1 MTIIAIGYI
10 LNVCID
16 IRGNVSCIKK
26 SYLRQSLFASLHYW
40 RLFTF
45 AAPKEP
51 RLFGF
56 TAMDMTDQSFR
67 LALAE
72 LEELVNQNGDSLIT
86 FDPQLDNEK
95 QLQGISD
102 MISQGIEVLFLNPVD
117 INGILPALRECR
129 KTA

>member
-1 MTIIAIGYI
+1 MYKKIILTAISF
-10 LNVCID
+10 L
-16 IRGNVSCIKK
+16 
-26 SYLRQSLFASLHYW
+26 L
-40 RLFTF
+40 LFTIGGCSPS

-102 MISQGIEVLFLNPVD
+102 MISQGIEVLFLNPVSYTHLT
-117 INGILPALRECR
+117 LPTIA
-129 KTA
+129 